1 MAYVTPGYFK
11 RNKGRSASS
20 PAVRKGP
27 RTAKA
32 PTAQKAMLAE
42 QKRINRV
49 SAPNIAGWL
58 HKSKHRL
65 GEKIMKPI
73 PQPQAERIGRK
84 LYQGY
89 RTSSGSER
97 KNSFAHRMP
106 HVKTSLPEEILEGD
120 FTPNVYHYQADFKM
134 PLEIKVKRTTGK
146 MSSMMKSAIAEN
158 PRKTH
163 SLMRNYSV
171 GKATPLQRN
180 LYNLLDEVL
189 YSVCGFNRAGIFWPW
204 WYMEWEF
211 KPNDTYT
218 RYDTDAS
225 NWWPMAG
232 NQAFFDFI
240 SEIRMIGDTIPSIAP
255 FMIPEGDQD
264 LLLPIREFRKT
275 YELQNMNSELPMYA
289 SIYLCTPRS
298 DLGRGQDPLHSWMKP
313 TYHGRPKGSS
323 IDDYAIDCMDFQY
336 GFKPNC
342 DKAPNPPAKTN
353 SEYTT
358 TAGLEVVKGAT
369 PYLSKKFKENWEV
382 LDVKSVRLLPQQ
394 ICRLELEQ
402 ILNSM
407 TSVKRV
413 TPMSFKNDAFAAKF
427 PLIDEHTCLE
437 GITIFPIIKFWG
449 ENVIAR
455 QSTDGTTGWSK
466 MQQTIEGSGP
476 SALKVSITK
485 DELVHYADSTR
496 VRGPSSSVLGQVYPQ
511 PGWKVTGRA
520 IREYDDYTSF
530 PYAQC
535 NGFGTLQNQPGDLN
549 ATGENFDLYPTDS
562 FDDLDIDTVS
572 STDVVKLRPIAKDE
586 SS

>member
-11 RNKGRSASS
+11 RTNRRSSSS
-20 PAVRKGP
+20 PAVRQP
-27 RTAKA
+27 ARTAKA
-32 PTAQKAMLAE
+32 SSVKKALLTE
-42 QKRINRV
+42 QKRINKV

-73 PQPQAERIGRK
+73 PQPQADRIGRK
-84 LYQGY
+84 LVQGY
-89 RTSSGSER
+89 RTSSGSQR
-97 KNSFAHRMP
+97 KNTFGHRMP
-106 HVKTSLPEEILEGD
+106 HVKTSLPEEILESD
-120 FTPNVYHYQADFKM
+120 FTPNVIHYQADFKM
-134 PLEIKVKRTTGK
+134 PVEIKVKRTSGR
-146 MSSMMKSAIAEN
+146 MSSMMKMAIAEN
-158 PRKTH
+158 SRKTFN
-163 SLMRNYSV
+163 LMKDYSV
-171 GKATPLQRN
+171 GKADPLKRN
-180 LYNLLDEVL
+180 LYNLLDEIL

-211 KPNDTYT
+211 RPNETYT
-218 RYDTDAS
+218 RFDTEAS

-240 SEIRMIGDTIPSIAP
+240 NDLSMITPTIRKINPFLIA
-255 FMIPEGDQD
+255 EGDQD

-298 DLGRGQDPLHSWMKP
+298 DLTRAKDPLHTWMKP
-313 TYHGRPKGSS
+313 TYHGRPKSAS
-323 IDDYAIDCMDFQY
+323 INDYAIDVMDFQY

-342 DKAPNPPAKTN
+342 DKAPNAPAKNN

-358 TAGLEVVKGAT
+358 TAGLEVVRGAT

-413 TPMSFKNDAFAAKF
+413 TPMSFRNDAFDQPF
-427 PLIDEHTCLE
+427 PLDGENTCLE

-449 ENVIAR
+449 ENVVAR
-455 QSTDGTTGWSK
+455 QSTTATDGWSK
-466 MQQTIEGSGP
+466 MQKTIEGTGP
-476 SALKVSITK
+476 SALKVSITR
-485 DELVHYADSTR
+485 DELVHYSDSSK
-496 VRGPSSSVLGQVYPQ
+496 VRGPTSQAELYPD
-511 PGWKVTGRA
+511 PGWKVTGRS
-520 IREYDDYTSF
+520 IREYDDYTTF
-530 PYAQC
+530 PYAMC
-535 NGFGTLQNQPGDLN
+535 NSFGSLQNNPGDLN
-549 ATGENFDLYPTDS
+549 AAGDNFDAYPASS
-562 FDDLDIDTVS
+562 FDDLSIDTVS
-572 STDVVKLRPIAKDE
+572 TTDVVKLRPIAKDE
-586 SS
+586 S